1 MKIGICTNMYFAC
14 ISKPLLTCTKS
25 TMEAPEQCVKSSQ
38 NLSPADSFKKY
49 EIKTNA
55 KMCMHFKIQSDYF
68 KIQSDQP
75 RIQQEM
81 LLKN

>member
-1 MKIGICTNMYFAC
+1 
-14 ISKPLLTCTKS
+14 
-25 TMEAPEQCVKSSQ
+25 
-38 NLSPADSFKKY
+38 
-49 EIKTNA
+49 
-55 KMCMHFKIQSDYF
+55 MCMHFKIQSDYF